1 MLNTNGYAVTSAIL
15 LPDAQLALCTD
26 LFELLFVDLPFVGAA
41 KLLDQAHIAGF
52 PSLVLTPKASDLCA
66 EDIHADA
73 TAVRERDQTALL
85 ERVKVITA
93 RKRGPKP
100 ARKPVVFA
108 AEILLAD
115 DAQRLAGVA

>member
-1 MLNTNGYAVTSAIL
+1 
-15 LPDAQLALCTD
+15 
-26 LFELLFVDLPFVGAA
+26 
-41 KLLDQAHIAGF
+41 
-52 PSLVLTPKASDLCA
+52 VLTPKASDLCA